1 MVTPIAGPRI
11 QLVNLCFHLVRHGIH
26 KPSMSAEARPVQ
38 DRVTPFMDN
47 AKFNSLN
54 HNVYTAGIDQYH
66 QSDPD
71 VLRSFQI
78 YVPDSL
84 SRVHLYT
91 SV

>member
-66 QSDPD
+66 QIRYREFIFTLQYSSIE
-71 VLRSFQI
+71 V
-78 YVPDSL
+78 V
-84 SRVHLYT
+84 
-91 SV
+91 